1 MSLSKKRSRSPS
13 GEKLDVAKSFG
24 EEKPNKNWSKERSQ
38 KIEKKEAENDNKSC
52 GNEQKIQNR
61 SIKRRRSEEKHKE
74 KKTSEDVRNKRG
86 RLEGQLETEKESQT
100 EKTTKDGSINRRRSE
115 EQQKDKQ
122 IQVEK
127 KSSED
132 GRFKMR
138 RSAEEQKEKV
148 SQAEKNTSEGGS
160 INRRRSEEEQ
170 KVREIQAEKKT
181 SEDGSIT
188 RKSEEGQKEKQ
199 SQQSCK
205 ERNTE
210 QKDERNKRPRSP
222 EDPLEGGS
230 IQKRS
235 CLDIKRPDPL
245 DINNYKFHSELGQGG
260 FGQVMLATFRP
271 NKQLVAIK
279 VLKKK
284 SAKTNTYTITKEA
297 YFLKISRGCAFLSHS
312 YAVLQTELEAFF
324 VLEYCSGKSMWD
336 MIDCK
341 GKLPMSSIMFYTA
354 EMVVALQF
362 LHSKGIIHR
371 DLKPDNILIDKDGHI
386 KICDFGIAEVGLIGK
401 KKTSGLAGTPGY
413 RAPEILS
420 SEEYNAGADWWSF
433 GATMYEMA
441 TGELP
446 FPHSGS
452 LFRQRFMI
460 KMRTPNYPQ
469 YMSEEMLDLLPK
481 LLENDETQR
490 LGLNGNIRE
499 HAFYSTINWEDL
511 ENRRLTPPFQPGMP
525 SADDLHE
532 YQPAFSPQCSNE
544 ETNWKNFSYVDPSW
558 NWQE

>member
-13 GEKLDVAKSFG
+13 GEKLDVAKSFA
-24 EEKPNKNWSKERSQ
+24 EDKPNKDWSKERSQ
-38 KIEKKEAENDNKSC
+38 EIEKREAENDNKSC

-61 SIKRRRSEEKHKE
+61 SIKRRRSGEKHKE

-115 EQQKDKQ
+115 EQQKEKQ
-122 IQVEK
+122 I
-127 KSSED
+127 
-132 GRFKMR
+132 
-138 RSAEEQKEKV
+138 
-148 SQAEKNTSEGGS
+148 QAEKNTSEDGS
-160 INRRRSEEEQ
+160 IKRRRSEEEQ

-188 RKSEEGQKEKQ
+188 RKSEEEQKEKQ
-199 SQQSCK
+199 SQESSK

-210 QKDERNKRPRSP
+210 QKEEKNKRPRSP

-235 CLDIKRPDPL
+235 RLDIKRPDPL

-341 GKLPMSSIMFYTA
+341 GKLPMSSIM
-354 EMVVALQF
+354 
-362 LHSKGIIHR
+362 

-420 SEEYNAGADWWSF
+420 SEDYNAAADWWSF

-460 KMRTPNYPQ
+460 KMRTPNYPD

-544 ETNWKNFSYVDPSW
+544 ETKWKNFSYVDPSW

>member
-13 GEKLDVAKSFG
+13 GEKLDVAKSFV
-24 EEKPNKNWSKERSQ
+24 EEKPNKDWSKERSQ
-38 KIEKKEAENDNKSC
+38 EIEKKEAENDKKSC
-52 GNEQKIQNR
+52 GNQQKIQNR
-61 SIKRRRSEEKHKE
+61 SIKRRRSEEKYKVNE

-100 EKTTKDGSINRRRSE
+100 EKTSKDGSIKRRRSK
-115 EQQKDKQ
+115 EQQKEKK
-122 IQVEK
+122 IQAEK

-132 GRFKMR
+132 GRFKRR
-138 RSAEEQKEKV
+138 RSAKEQKEKV
-148 SQAEKNTSEGGS
+148 NQAEKKTSGDGS

-170 KVREIQAEKKT
+170 KVKEIQAEKKT

-188 RKSEEGQKEKQ
+188 RKSEEQKEKQ
-199 SQQSCK
+199 S
-205 ERNTE
+205 
-210 QKDERNKRPRSP
+210 
-222 EDPLEGGS
+222 GS

-245 DINNYKFHSELGQGG
+245 DIKNYKFHSELGQGG

-341 GKLPMSSIMFYTA
+341 GKLPMSSI
-354 EMVVALQF
+354 
-362 LHSKGIIHR
+362 I
-371 DLKPDNILIDKDGHI
+371 DLKPDNILVDKDGHI

-420 SEEYNAGADWWSF
+420 SEDYNAGADWWSF

-460 KMRTPNYPQ
+460 KMRTPNYPD

-481 LLENDETQR
+481 LLENDESQR

>member
-1 MSLSKKRSRSPS
+1 IIIFLGHRYSPQ
-13 GEKLDVAKSFG
+13 FH
-24 EEKPNKNWSKERSQ
+24 
-38 KIEKKEAENDNKSC
+38 KIPT
-52 GNEQKIQNR
+52 QTLFFLF
-61 SIKRRRSEEKHKE
+61 IKRHQHPFSLYTQQCSHLV
-74 KKTSEDVRNKRG
+74 KKTFYMKVKIIHFLQKLLLRHMQIKRDLPQFCIWFQNVYWPLG
-86 RLEGQLETEKESQT
+86 LKIRLQVA
-100 EKTTKDGSINRRRSE
+100 IN
-115 EQQKDKQ
+115 
-122 IQVEK
+122 
-127 KSSED
+127 
-132 GRFKMR
+132 
-138 RSAEEQKEKV
+138 
-148 SQAEKNTSEGGS
+148 
-160 INRRRSEEEQ
+160 IN
-170 KVREIQAEKKT
+170 
-181 SEDGSIT
+181 
-188 RKSEEGQKEKQ
+188 
-199 SQQSCK
+199 
-205 ERNTE
+205 
-210 QKDERNKRPRSP
+210 
-222 EDPLEGGS
+222 
-230 IQKRS
+230 
-235 CLDIKRPDPL
+235 IKRPDPL

-420 SEEYNAGADWWSF
+420 SEDYNAGADWWSF

-511 ENRRLTPPFQPGMP
+511 ENRRLTPPFQPGMVNLCAEP
-525 SADDLHE
+525 MNNL
-532 YQPAFSPQCSNE
+532 
-544 ETNWKNFSYVDPSW
+544 
-558 NWQE
+558 